1 MIISNKELSKIL
13 LQSDIPTNDLVN
25 YFHIII
31 KLIKKY
37 WSKIFTTKTIKNI
50 QSIDSQISTL
60 LEIIQKYNKNNISEI
75 KSLIKILKESQWY
88 IPSFEVNMI
97 EMSEKYYIHQKL
109 KSKFQK
115 SNIKTNKN
123 IDLWIFVSW
132 EWRYYKR
139 NIDQDLEKI
148 L

>member
-25 YFHIII
+25 YFQIII

-37 WSKIFTTKTIKNI
+37 WSKIFTTKTLENI
-50 QSIDSQISTL
+50 QSIDSPMWVL
-60 LEIIQKYNKNNISEI
+60 LEIIQTYNKNKISEI
-75 KSLIKILKESQWY
+75 KSLIKILKESEWY

-97 EMSEKYYIHQKL
+97 ETSEKYDIHQKL